1 MEVLADK
8 GARGAAHCIRLS
20 PSLRSMEHREC
31 YMKLMHLTENYAL
44 HKICHTNPE
53 GVGGMG
59 GRAAEFSSKKGGGGG
74 GGGPTTYSGQFVLV
88 KIFLKGDALDPPP
101 PWCLG

>member
-53 GVGGMG
+53 GVGGG
-59 GRAAEFSSKKGGGGG
+59 GGQRNFLPKRGGGGG
-74 GGGPTTYSGQFVLV
+74 GEVQPLTQGNLYWS
-88 KIFLKGDALDPPP
+88 KSS
-101 PWCLG
+101 